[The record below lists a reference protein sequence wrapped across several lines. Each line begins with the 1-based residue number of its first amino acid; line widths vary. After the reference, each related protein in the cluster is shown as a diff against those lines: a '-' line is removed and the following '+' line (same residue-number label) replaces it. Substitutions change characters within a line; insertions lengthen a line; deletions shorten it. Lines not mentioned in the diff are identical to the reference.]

1 MQKSFINSIY
11 YISEEYFYE
20 NQIYNKKHFSKF
32 EYNDI
37 NIYKEILLKVK
48 NIVLDYEDEIKYIMM
63 ENEISIEIELIYL
76 IDFIEPKIPVYKNDI
91 EDYRIT
97 LNEQIRYNMEI
108 SISKLNELKNS
119 IYKYLTKDN
128 IEDMIFI
135 LIFWSVGNKISINS
149 KEIDVDDIIQRKY
162 RIISRKD
169 FINDLV
175 NHKNYDLMKLFFYEH
190 LKCFSLYNFYC
201 NYN

>member
-1 MQKSFINSIY
+1 
-11 YISEEYFYE
+11 
-20 NQIYNKKHFSKF
+20 
-32 EYNDI
+32 
-37 NIYKEILLKVK
+37 
-48 NIVLDYEDEIKYIMM
+48 M

-76 IDFIEPKIPVYKNDI
+76 IDFLEPKIPVYKNDI
-91 EDYRIT
+91 EDYRMT
-97 LNEQIRYNMEI
+97 LNEQIRYYTEI

-135 LIFWSVGNKISINS
+135 LIFWTVGNKISINS

-175 NHKNYDLMKLFFYEH
+175 NHKNYNLMKFFFYEH

>member
-1 MQKSFINSIY
+1 
-11 YISEEYFYE
+11 
-20 NQIYNKKHFSKF
+20 
-32 EYNDI
+32 
-37 NIYKEILLKVK
+37 
-48 NIVLDYEDEIKYIMM
+48 M

-135 LIFWSVGNKISINS
+135 LIFWTVGNKISINS
-149 KEIDVDDIIQRKY
+149 KEVDVDDITQRKY
-162 RIISRKD
+162 RIISRK
-169 FINDLV
+169 FL
-175 NHKNYDLMKLFFYEH
+175 LMI
-190 LKCFSLYNFYC
+190 
-201 NYN
+201 